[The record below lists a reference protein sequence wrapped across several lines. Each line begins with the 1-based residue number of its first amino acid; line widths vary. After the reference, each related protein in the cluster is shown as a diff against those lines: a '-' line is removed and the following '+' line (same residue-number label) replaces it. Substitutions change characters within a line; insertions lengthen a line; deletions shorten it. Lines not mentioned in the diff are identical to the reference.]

1 MGACVATSVFE
12 DADFWTSV
20 SGMAAAVTLLISIW
34 SNYEMKRPQVVA
46 SLELDTDKNSVEL
59 IVHYYGN
66 KPAYNLRF
74 ASFSNGIVMSEFRDL
89 VCSSFVRKGIPVL
102 IPGARRFTIVA
113 AGAGMQKL
121 ANERATVQLVY
132 EEKLPLGFRR
142 RVREEFV
149 LDYVSFSG
157 ALYQGSEANLSRRA
171 LEEVNRSLKKIASSL
186 SRIDLKLEANDGRRP
201 QG

>member
-1 MGACVATSVFE
+1 M
-12 DADFWTSV
+12 
-20 SGMAAAVTLLISIW
+20 TLLISIW

-132 EEKLPLGFRR
+132 EEKLPLGLDAEFARNSCWIMSHFRER
-142 RVREEFV
+142 YIRAARQIC
-149 LDYVSFSG
+149 
-157 ALYQGSEANLSRRA
+157 QGGL
-171 LEEVNRSLKKIASSL
+171 LK
-186 SRIDLKLEANDGRRP
+186 R
-201 QG
+201 